1 MKLLLVTSL
10 LLTVS
15 ACSTKE
21 KAKSEKKE
29 ESAQSSLVELSV
41 EDGAYIVPMDKTTGD
56 DVKYLSLNVKVTNKS
71 DKKAVSSIG
80 KIENIQLAKTDLEP
94 FKQFEKIIPQI
105 NSSLSSFKSF
115 TQEDGQKMIKAGEN
129 KKADDKAGSKT
140 MNIQGKG

>member
-1 MKLLLVTSL
+1 MGKGNVGVGESWSS
-10 LLTVS
+10 TVN
-15 ACSTKE
+15 
-21 KAKSEKKE
+21 
-29 ESAQSSLVELSV
+29 
-41 EDGAYIVPMDKTTGD
+41 GAT
-56 DVKYLSLNVKVTNKS
+56 
-71 DKKAVSSIG
+71 KAVSSIG